1 MKMMLLFL
9 NTRGV
14 RLSWILNNLKKCWC
28 SVTNFFPSR
37 KMDLLA
43 ETVSQNEMRSLFQE
57 LL

>member
-14 RLSWILNNLKKCWC
+14 RQSWILNNLKKCWC

-37 KMDLLA
+37 KMALLA
-43 ETVSQNEMRSLFQE
+43 ETVSQNKMRSLFQE